1 MKYHGSPSAD
11 PADVSAFVTYQTEE
25 YLQDDDD
32 GTDLPLP
39 DLSQFTPAEPAPR
52 GRTSGTARPL
62 REMIDAVPDT
72 ESAEPPTETEADK
85 EFGDGVISESSP
97 SIAVSETTPGPEA
110 TDVTDLDAPTN
121 PGKRKRRRR
130 RRRSRPRNSEPTA
143 TDGNSEVPDSTDDAS
158 ASAEHQTGTDGEA
171 TDPETEASVQ
181 KRPNRRRRRRRRKP
195 RSDRGGDSGDT

>member
-11 PADVSAFVTYQTEE
+11 PADVSAFVTYQAEE

-72 ESAEPPTETEADK
+72 ESAEPPPDAEADRA
-85 EFGDGVISESSP
+85 FGDGVISDDSP
-97 SIAVSETTPGPEA
+97 AVAVSETTTGLKA
-110 TDVTDLDAPTN
+110 TDVTDSDAPTD
-121 PGKRKRRRR
+121 PEKRKRRRR
-130 RRRSRPRNSEPTA
+130 RRRNRPHKSKSAA
-143 TDGNSEVPDSTDDAS
+143 TEGNSEVPADSDNAS
-158 ASAEHQTGTDGEA
+158 ASAQDQCVTDGEA
-171 TDPETEASVQ
+171 TGPETEATVK
-181 KRPNRRRRRRRRKP
+181 KRPNRRRRRRRKP
-195 RSDRGGDSGDT
+195 RSDDGGDSVDT